1 MNKKTLTAELG
12 KLGIDVKD
20 GKVRRAD
27 VKAVIDNVIAADGDW
42 SESDSL
48 AAVNK
53 KLGELGI
60 SVDYKPARDDGH
72 AETIK
77 TISIDP
83 SDLGQIGSS
92 GGLMRHMFST
102 IVLKVSAGVKDES
115 GMILLDYSYKHPG
128 GGSNGKSLRYDC
140 YKGVWRDPS

>member
-1 MNKKTLTAELG
+1 MNEKTLTAELG
-12 KLGIDVKD
+12 KLGINVKD

-60 SVDYKPARDDGH
+60 SVNYKPARDDGH
-72 AETIK
+72 VYET
-77 TISIDP
+77 SNNVVDNCF
-83 SDLGQIGSS
+83 DVSS
-92 GGLMRHMFST
+92 SYFS
-102 IVLKVSAGVKDES
+102 VLHVYTKFA
-115 GMILLDYSYKHPG
+115 
-128 GGSNGKSLRYDC
+128 
-140 YKGVWRDPS
+140 